1 MDVELEA
8 PIEPAK
14 CKVRPATIDTPTGAC
29 VLIIVRLCGQVDVR
43 GPKCEITLVKVGAE
57 FLLTKLLACLE
68 FLSTSQASGTT
79 WATLG
84 KITEHA

>member
-1 MDVELEA
+1 M
-8 PIEPAK
+8 
-14 CKVRPATIDTPTGAC
+14 
-29 VLIIVRLCGQVDVR
+29 R
-43 GPKCEITLVKVGAE
+43 GPKCEITLVKVGSE
-57 FLLTKLLACLE
+57 FLLTKLLAVLE